1 VVQITITFLALLAL
15 AALAGAIAI
24 STAMA
29 LRPKRALVHI
39 GAHSGS
45 LATAVAAV
53 ATLGSLFMSEVAGF
67 TPCLLCWIQRG
78 VMYPLVA
85 LIPLRNRLRLPNLAL
100 VALALGG
107 AVVAA
112 YHYAEER
119 IPALAETSFC
129 PPTIPCSFIWFERF
143 GFVTLPLMAFSGF
156 VAIAALMAVEGRQS
170 IVAQED
176 I

>member
-1 VVQITITFLALLAL
+1 VIQITITFLALLAL
-15 AALAGAIAI
+15 LALAGAIAI
-24 STAMA
+24 SAAMA
-29 LRPKRALVHI
+29 FRPKRALLRI

-53 ATLGSLFMSEVAGF
+53 ATVGSLFMSEVAGF
-67 TPCLLCWIQRG
+67 TPCLLCWIQRA

-85 LIPLRNRLRLPNLAL
+85 LIPLRNRLRLPNQALVVLAL
-100 VALALGG
+100 CG

-112 YHYAEER
+112 YHYAEEH

-129 PPTIPCSFIWFERF
+129 SPTIPCSFIWFERF

-170 IVAQED
+170 IDPQEKM
-176 I
+176 